1 MATKAPKSKKAAP
14 KKPDADLFNQPKAPE
29 VKKTSSIA
37 KSKFTIKGEQVSR
50 NLPAVRSNTL
60 PAVKDKPSVIKP
72 AKNMATKLGSALR
85 GKGKIGLIGGL
96 LAAGAAAG
104 YSALNRGAG
113 TSKKKVAAET
123 AKKKTVAETSSS
135 KDASPVSILKG
146 VDRRDE
152 IGKPLKPMVL
162 KESTAPK
169 PAASTTPKVGAG
181 STKTGGGSKSS
192 PSKIRKPDS
201 FSRKNIIKGLSGKTE
216 GLKSQIPV
224 GKTAEVKNVSF
235 SSTAP
240 KSKVYERATKKG
252 TRMEKRA
259 KRKEGRMVKKEARLS
274 GRMEKLKSKR

>member
-37 KSKFTIKGEQVSR
+37 KPKFTIKGEQVSR
-50 NLPAVRSNTL
+50 NLPALRSNTL
-60 PAVKDKPSVIKP
+60 PAVKDKPSATKP
-72 AKNMATKLGSALR
+72 AKNMATKLGSALK

-135 KDASPVSILKG
+135 KDAAPVSILKG

-152 IGKPLKPMVL
+152 IGKPSSPMVL
-162 KESTAPK
+162 KS
-169 PAASTTPKVGAG
+169 STTPTPKPK
-181 STKTGGGSKSS
+181 ST

-201 FSRKNIIKGLSGKTE
+201 FSRKNIAKGLSAKTVGVKSSSPIGKTPE
-216 GLKSQIPV
+216 G
-224 GKTAEVKNVSF
+224 AVKNVSLSRP
-235 SSTAP
+235 SSTAS
-240 KSKVYERATKKG
+240 KSSVAQKPTLKDLRKEKRSERKL
-252 TRMEKRA
+252 TRMDRREDRKDRRENRIINKTAKLKA
-259 KRKEGRMVKKEARLS
+259 KR
-274 GRMEKLKSKR
+274 